1 MLLMLLQHIFEQ
13 FKAYFLQEL
22 EPQLDSELEPV
33 KKITGAGT
41 GQKRTSSAKIHQHGA
56 GTVLHEKMLTIE
68 NDKRLRSVGII
79 FNFKSKSASKVFES
93 STLLLFLDSKFLFL
107 NYFPISV
114 FDRLRVFFSP
124 APTPAP
130 SPAPIKSRFSII

>member
-1 MLLMLLQHIFEQ
+1 MAETLTTIMLGIMMMMMIMILVATLG
-13 FKAYFLQEL
+13 A
-22 EPQLDSELEPV
+22 QLDSLTKNSLNQTRYPMYRYQCCSAGGARLIFSELYILAP
-33 KKITGAGT
+33 
-41 GQKRTSSAKIHQHGA
+41 RLSA
-56 GTVLHEKMLTIE
+56 EKSGDRAE
-68 NDKRLRSVGII
+68 N
-79 FNFKSKSASKVFES
+79 FFYFES